1 MVVTGDRDSLQL
13 VSDDVTV
20 LYPRKG
26 VSELTRFTPEAVVE
40 KYGLTP
46 QQYPDFAALRGDP
59 SDNLPGIPGVGEK
72 TATKWI
78 AEYGSLQALV
88 DHVDTVKGKVGDA
101 LRANLSHVVLNRE
114 LTDLVRDVPLAQTP
128 DTLRMQPWD
137 RDQIHRLFDDLEFRV
152 LRDRLF
158 DTLASADPE
167 VDEGFDV
174 RGGALEPGELAAWL
188 AEHSAGSRFGMAV
201 VGTHLAFDGDATA
214 LAIVAADGDGRYLD
228 TADLTSGRRGG
239 ARRRGWPMPAV
250 PKALHEAKL
259 AMHDLEGRGWTL
271 RGVTSDT
278 ALAAYLVRPGQR
290 SFALDDLSLR
300 YLKRELR
307 ADNPEQQQLSL
318 LDDSDGVDDQ
328 AVQTSILRA
337 SAVMDLAD
345 ALDEELARIDSASL
359 LGEMELPVQR
369 VLAEMETAGIAVDL
383 GQLSELQSE
392 FADQIRDAAE
402 AAYAVIGKQINLGSP
417 KQLQVVLFDE
427 LEMPKTKRTKT
438 GYTTDADAL
447 QSLFDKTGHPF
458 LQHLLAHRDA
468 TRLKVTVDGL
478 LNSVASDGRI
488 HTTFNQTIAATGRL
502 SSTEPNLQNIPIR
515 TEAGRRIRDA
525 FVVGKGFAELMTA
538 DYSQIE
544 MRIMAHLSKDEG
556 LIEAFNTG
564 EDLHSFVA
572 SRAFSVPIDEV
583 TAELRRRVKAMS
595 YGLAYG
601 LSAYGLAAQLKISTE
616 EAKVQMEQYFD
627 RFGGVRDYLR
637 DVVDQA
643 RKDGYT
649 STVFGR
655 RRYLP
660 ELDSSNRNVREAA
673 ERAALNA
680 PIQGSAA
687 DIIKVAMIEVD
698 KAIKDA
704 GLTSRMLLQVHDEL
718 LFEVAPGERDQVES
732 AGARQDGRRL
742 PAGRAAGG
750 VGRIRPQLGLR
761 GALERRT
768 ESSQGLQS
776 RRAGPRSVHGVGL
789 LGQQRVHPQ
798 VTEAAVDAVPDE
810 GQLHHLGG
818 EGLHGLGRGFSAGP
832 RRLRYRCLAW
842 ADRAEPGRLVGCH
855 QARRHHA
862 GQLLGDDALLLRR
875 LATPSVIASPKTG
888 IIQST
893 YTPKYAPT
901 PSSDEPFHSPVHDHR
916 ADVAEQQAAALARA
930 LRCCSANHTPMP
942 NNVVNSEWANGPMIS
957 RIAAV
962 SSESLTVSP
971 SGDVEDVLQPG
982 EPPPDQPGVHQ
993 AVGQRIELVAAP
1005 AGHHEQEEQPLGRLF
1020 CHRRAEHDRDRAD
1033 RLRRARIDCG
1043 LDDELQY
1050 RRDHDRHRC
1059 APQEGQHQQPRRF
1072 GFPPVEPEIGQHDD
1086 RHGDAGQ
1093 NEPDRRPD
1101 GVEGGQHD
1109 QDQAGDGAQK
1119 DHHSKW
1125 RPDLADF
1132 LLNRRIR
1139 RNELKWLLRRT
1150 GISHQSRVAGWASPI
1165 GPGLSSVC
1173 TVE

>member
-1 MVVTGDRDSLQL
+1 MLLDGNSLAYRAFYALPAENFKTQGGLTTNAVYGFTAMLINLLRDEQPSHIAAAFDVSRQTFRVDKYPEYKAGRSATPDEFRGQIDITKEVLVALGITVLAEPGFEADDIIATLATQAEDDGYRVLVVTGDRDSLQL

-78 AEYGSLQALV
+78 AEFGSLQSLV
-88 DHVDTVKGKVGDA
+88 DNVDTVKGKVGDA
-101 LRANLSHVVLNRE
+101 LRANLSSVVLNRE
-114 LTDLVRDVPLAQTP
+114 LTDLVKDVPLAQTP

-167 VDEGFDV
+167 VDQGFDV
-174 RGGALEPGELAAWL
+174 KGGALESGELAGWL
-188 AEHSAGSRFGMAV
+188 KEHKGGRFGMAV
-201 VGTHLAFDGDATA
+201 VGTHLAFDADATA
-214 LAIVAADGDGRYLD
+214 LAIVAGDGDGRYID
-228 TADLTSGRRGG
+228 TATLTADDEAALASWL
-239 ARRRGWPMPAV
+239 ADPEQ

-259 AMHDLEGRGWTL
+259 AMHDLEGRGWKL
-271 RGVTSDT
+271 AGVTSDT

-318 LDDSDGVDDQ
+318 LDDSEGVDDQ
-328 AVQTSILRA
+328 AVQTVILRA

-345 ALDEELARIDSASL
+345 ALDEELARMECSSL
-359 LGEMELPVQR
+359 LGDMELPVQR
-369 VLAEMETAGIAVDL
+369 ALAAMESAGIAVDL
-383 GQLSELQSE
+383 KQLGELQSE
-392 FADQIRDAAE
+392 FGDLIRDAAE

-447 QSLFDKTGHPF
+447 QSLYDKTGHPF
-458 LQHLLAHRDA
+458 LQHLLSHRDA

-478 LNSVASDGRI
+478 INSVASDGRI

-525 FVVGKGFAELMTA
+525 FVVGKGYDELMTA

-687 DIIKVAMIEVD
+687 DIIKVAMINVD
-698 KAIKDA
+698 KALKQS
-704 GLTSRMLLQVHDEL
+704 GLKSRMLLQVHDEL
-718 LFEVAPGERDQVES
+718 LFEVAEGERADLEKLVREQMGNAYPLDVPLEVSVGFGRSWDS
-732 AGARQDGRRL
+732 AA
-742 PAGRAAGG
+742 
-750 VGRIRPQLGLR
+750 
-761 GALERRT
+761 
-768 ESSQGLQS
+768 
-776 RRAGPRSVHGVGL
+776 H
-789 LGQQRVHPQ
+789 
-798 VTEAAVDAVPDE
+798 
-810 GQLHHLGG
+810 
-818 EGLHGLGRGFSAGP
+818 
-832 RRLRYRCLAW
+832 
-842 ADRAEPGRLVGCH
+842 
-855 QARRHHA
+855 
-862 GQLLGDDALLLRR
+862 
-875 LATPSVIASPKTG
+875 
-888 IIQST
+888 
-893 YTPKYAPT
+893 
-901 PSSDEPFHSPVHDHR
+901 
-916 ADVAEQQAAALARA
+916 
-930 LRCCSANHTPMP
+930 
-942 NNVVNSEWANGPMIS
+942 
-957 RIAAV
+957 
-962 SSESLTVSP
+962 
-971 SGDVEDVLQPG
+971 
-982 EPPPDQPGVHQ
+982 
-993 AVGQRIELVAAP
+993 
-1005 AGHHEQEEQPLGRLF
+1005 
-1020 CHRRAEHDRDRAD
+1020 
-1033 RLRRARIDCG
+1033 
-1043 LDDELQY
+1043 
-1050 RRDHDRHRC
+1050 
-1059 APQEGQHQQPRRF
+1059 
-1072 GFPPVEPEIGQHDD
+1072 
-1086 RHGDAGQ
+1086 
-1093 NEPDRRPD
+1093 
-1101 GVEGGQHD
+1101 
-1109 QDQAGDGAQK
+1109 
-1119 DHHSKW
+1119 
-1125 RPDLADF
+1125 
-1132 LLNRRIR
+1132 
-1139 RNELKWLLRRT
+1139 
-1150 GISHQSRVAGWASPI
+1150 
-1165 GPGLSSVC
+1165 
-1173 TVE
+1173 